1 MSIRSYRRLLSEADM
16 LDPEWTPALCVRPDP
31 DGRNNPLYKKERQA
45 RSLPL
50 YDRSSMVSE
59 G

>member
-1 MSIRSYRRLLSEADM
+1 M